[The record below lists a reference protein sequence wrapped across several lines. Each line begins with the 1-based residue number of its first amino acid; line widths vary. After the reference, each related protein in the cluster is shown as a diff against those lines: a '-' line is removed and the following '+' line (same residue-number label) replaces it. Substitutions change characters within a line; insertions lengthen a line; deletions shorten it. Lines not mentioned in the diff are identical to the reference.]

1 MGAGV
6 GGEESQPQD
15 VRNTE
20 LGGLFRVDS
29 RPEKRPSLSMVET
42 SSLGGSVHNEVFH
55 LSNHAGASAACDPEC
70 VLLFWL
76 LFVPAT

>member
-20 LGGLFRVDS
+20 LGGLLQVDS

-55 LSNHAGASAACDPEC
+55 LS
-70 VLLFWL
+70 
-76 LFVPAT
+76 